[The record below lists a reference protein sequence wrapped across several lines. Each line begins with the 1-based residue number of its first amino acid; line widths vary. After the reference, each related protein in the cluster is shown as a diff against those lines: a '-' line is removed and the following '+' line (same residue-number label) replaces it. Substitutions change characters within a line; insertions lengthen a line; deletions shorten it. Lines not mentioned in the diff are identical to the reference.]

1 VSAYPALVA
10 AGFRRF
16 STYRAATAAG
26 ALTNSV
32 FGAIKAA
39 VLVGTV
45 SGAGGAVAGY
55 DVEQAATFA
64 WVTQALLAPV
74 SVFADDEV
82 AKRVRT
88 GDIAVDLTRP
98 VDPQLAAWATD
109 LGRAAYMFLPRGI
122 PPLLLG
128 VLLTGLALPS
138 DPRSYLL
145 GVVSLVLGVSVSFSA
160 RWLVNLTAF
169 WLTEIRG
176 ILMLYT
182 VLATI
187 LTGLAI
193 PVRWFPGWLS
203 TLAHAT
209 PFPSM
214 LQSPIDVFTGTATGT
229 AALQL
234 VAVQVGWLVGL
245 LLAGR
250 VLLATGSR
258 RLVVQGG

>member
-1 VSAYPALVA
+1 MSAYPALAA

-45 SGAGGAVAGY
+45 SAAGGAVAGY
-55 DVEQAATFA
+55 DATQAATFA

-74 SVFADDEV
+74 NVFAGDEV
-82 AKRVRT
+82 AQRVRT
-88 GDIAVDLTRP
+88 GDIAVDLARP
-98 VDPQLAAWATD
+98 VDPQLAAWAGD
-109 LGRAAYMFLPRGI
+109 LGRAAFMFLPRGV
-122 PPLLLG
+122 PPLVLG
-128 VLLTGLALPS
+128 IVLTGLALPS

-145 GVVSLVLGVSVSFSA
+145 GFVSVVLGVSISFSA
-160 RWLVNLTAF
+160 RWLVSLTAF

-182 VLATI
+182 VVATV

-193 PVRWFPGWLS
+193 PVRWFPDRLR

-214 LQSPIDVFTGTATGT
+214 LQSPIDVLTGT
-229 AALQL
+229 AAGGAALEL
-234 VAVQVGWLVGL
+234 VAVQLVWLAGL
-245 LLAGR
+245 VLAGR
-250 VLLATGSR
+250 VLLAVGAR

>member
-1 VSAYPALVA
+1 MSAYPALVA

-45 SGAGGAVAGY
+45 SGAGSAVAGY

-74 SVFADDEV
+74 SVFAGDEV
-82 AKRVRT
+82 AQRVRT
-88 GDIAVDLTRP
+88 GDIAVDLARP

-109 LGRAAYMFLPRGI
+109 LGRAAYMFLPRGV
-122 PPLLLG
+122 PPLVLG
-128 VLLTGLALPS
+128 IALTGLALPS

-193 PVRWFPGWLS
+193 PVRWFPAWLS

-229 AALQL
+229 GALRL
-234 VAVQVGWLVGL
+234 VAVQVGWLAGL

-250 VLLATGSR
+250 VLLALGSR